1 MTLVEMLVAT
11 AMCIAGMWM
20 LTWMFQ
26 QATASFSLA
35 NAQADRVEIRLHAR
49 GIRPIEAD
57 GRPFGGGRAEA
68 T

>member
-1 MTLVEMLVAT
+1 MLRFARNDGLWIADND
-11 AMCIAGMWM
+11 AMKGM
-20 LTWMFQ
+20 
-26 QATASFSLA
+26 SLA